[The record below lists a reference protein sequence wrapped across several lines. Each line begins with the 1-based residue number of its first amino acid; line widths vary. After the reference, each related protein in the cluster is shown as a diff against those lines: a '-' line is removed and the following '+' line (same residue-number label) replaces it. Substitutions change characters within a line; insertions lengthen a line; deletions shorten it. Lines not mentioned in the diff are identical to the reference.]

1 MSDHGKEKVSS
12 TRPIGFRAGS
22 LRSWLDKLAGD
33 TGKELSEVI
42 RIGLTACKPQIDSIV
57 RACGPNPSD
66 EELRQLAD
74 DVEACRHAR
83 QLGVDPRAALRDAA
97 AAQLSRG

>member
-22 LRSWLDKLAGD
+22 LRPWIEELAQA
-33 TGKELSEVI
+33 TGKDLSEVI

-66 EELRQLAD
+66 DELRQLAD
-74 DVEACRHAR
+74 DVEACRYAR
-83 QLGVDPRAALRDAA
+83 QLGVDPRIALRDAA
-97 AAQLSRG
+97 EEQLSRT